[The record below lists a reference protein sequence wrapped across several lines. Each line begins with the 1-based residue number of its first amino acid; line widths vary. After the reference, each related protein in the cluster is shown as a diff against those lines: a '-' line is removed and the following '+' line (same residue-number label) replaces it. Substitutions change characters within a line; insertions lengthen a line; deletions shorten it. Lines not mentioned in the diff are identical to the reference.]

1 MTGLEIGLL
10 IIGAAFFI
18 GSFFFTE
25 KLSSS
30 DIEAIEKM
38 SENEINILLE
48 KQMRQASDKIE
59 RTIDEKLIT
68 SLASA
73 ERQINKTA
81 NEQILS
87 ISDHGDEVRE
97 VINRDMEAVNK
108 SHDEIVFMHTMLN
121 EKQKK
126 VTDIE
131 KEAQQLESQMR
142 ALKQGIEDELFVR
155 AKEKGVAIPDAAPV
169 PLPPIIPEQKEE
181 IPEASQKPEDKPI
194 EEPPEHVIPP
204 EVPPEE
210 EEMQKEN
217 GASAADIVAD
227 AKSLKEAFAQK
238 LSDGNGSASED
249 GLAEDG
255 LENVNEKILSL
266 HKEGFSEVEIA
277 KRLGKGLGE
286 IKLVLGLFDE
296 DEE

>member
-10 IIGAAFFI
+10 ILGAAFFI

-30 DIEAIEKM
+30 DLEAIEKM
-38 SENEINILLE
+38 SENEINVLLE
-48 KQMRQASDKIE
+48 KQMRKASDRID

-87 ISDHGDEVRE
+87 ISDHGNEVRE
-97 VINRDMEAVNK
+97 VINRDMDAVNK

-126 VTDIE
+126 VTDLE
-131 KEAQQLESQMR
+131 REAQQLESQMR
-142 ALKQGIEDELFVR
+142 ALKQGIEDELYKVAEDKGIDVQKFIEEVGLPTDAIVTEPVVER
-155 AKEKGVAIPDAAPV
+155 EDVTSEKEEAAKNEDEPAKNRPAQKTGA
-169 PLPPIIPEQKEE
+169 PEQLNDLKEQAS
-181 IPEASQKPEDKPI
+181 EAA
-194 EEPPEHVIPP
+194 
-204 EVPPEE
+204 
-210 EEMQKEN
+210 N
-217 GASAADIVAD
+217 IVAD
-227 AKSLKEAFAQK
+227 AKTLKEAFEQK
-238 LSDGNGSASED
+238 LTTAGSVD
-249 GLAEDG
+249 DDVF
-255 LENVNEKILSL
+255 ENVNEKILSL
-266 HKEGFSEVEIA
+266 HKEGYSEVEIA

-296 DEE
+296 EA